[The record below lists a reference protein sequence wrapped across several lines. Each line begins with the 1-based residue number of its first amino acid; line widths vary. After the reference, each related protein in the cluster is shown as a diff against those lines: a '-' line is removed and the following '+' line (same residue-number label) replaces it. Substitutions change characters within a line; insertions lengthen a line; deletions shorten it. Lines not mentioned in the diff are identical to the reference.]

1 MILVS
6 PHPFCSYV
14 HCKLKCWISRFL
26 HFSSGSSLHRFS
38 PSSTYNYL
46 TGLLSDFKF
55 LTLLPKRMK
64 KCLTNVIGS
73 LLLRRECCTF
83 SNGEYVKSGLAELE
97 KWIVN
102 ATEEVLLVVFW
113 QFLSQNLLHVFSN
126 LSLFW
131 MQFAGT
137 SWHELN
143 YIRQAVGF
151 LV

>member
-55 LTLLPKRMK
+55 LALLPKRMK

-113 QFLSQNLLHVFSN
+113 LNFYHKIYFMFFLTWVCSEC
-126 LSLFW
+126 SLQEPLG
-131 MQFAGT
+131 M
-137 SWHELN
+137 S
-143 YIRQAVGF
+143 
-151 LV
+151 